1 MRTSTA
7 LIFPFVALLAFP
19 LSAFA
24 DGMYLCRS
32 LVVASDLWNDVITA
46 GQAGVH
52 LNKIILKNIADK
64 NECPMVSSDTFKPM
78 NFVAGQLLL
87 TNGQESGWASPYYY
101 IIFVN
106 RKHP

>member
-1 MRTSTA
+1 MRASTA
-7 LIFPFVALLAFP
+7 SILSILLLLAFP
-19 LSAFA
+19 AIAFA

-32 LVVASDLWNDVITA
+32 PVIASNLWNDVITA

-52 LNKIILKNIADK
+52 LNKIILRNIADK
-64 NECPMVSSDTFKPM
+64 NECPMVSSVTFKPI

-87 TNGQESGWASPYYY
+87 TDGQDSGWASPYYY

-106 RKHP
+106 RKQP